1 MPRRRF
7 SPSIIFGLSGIVFV
21 SSMVFVYTD
30 WQSRSNV
37 VEDPAPETAQEQTV
51 SAEARRQVRRDSLMA
66 LFRRIE
72 YHRVPISSR
81 AVLDSFR
88 RACSPLDSISN
99 AYKVMRLLNRKD
111 IRYLRVGDTL
121 VMPDT
126 IMQDLRAY
134 SIFPQY
140 WAGGDTIP
148 KIILVS
154 NVWQAYACYE
164 YGELVRFAACNT
176 GEERKPS
183 FPGRYAVYWRQ
194 RLRIS
199 SLNDEWKLPFTVN
212 FHLQAGSAFHQF
224 DMPGRPV
231 SHSCI
236 RQFIQDAEWLYR
248 WVKVA
253 RKDTVRH
260 SYVTMS
266 GTPVII
272 LDVFNFARRRGG
284 PWLEL
289 TSNDTVD
296 IKLPADPMSV
306 EEALIPIS
314 QVPKESRG
322 SLRNIK
328 RYMTADSILRAR
340 GLIRP
345 QVRLLESINYN
356 ERRAKKA
363 AAKKAAQAKAA
374 QQKSLPK

>member
-1 MPRRRF
+1 
-7 SPSIIFGLSGIVFV
+7 
-21 SSMVFVYTD
+21 
-30 WQSRSNV
+30 
-37 VEDPAPETAQEQTV
+37 
-51 SAEARRQVRRDSLMA
+51 
-66 LFRRIE
+66 
-72 YHRVPISSR
+72 
-81 AVLDSFR
+81 
-88 RACSPLDSISN
+88 
-99 AYKVMRLLNRKD
+99 
-111 IRYLRVGDTL
+111 
-121 VMPDT
+121 
-126 IMQDLRAY
+126 
-134 SIFPQY
+134 
-140 WAGGDTIP
+140 
-148 KIILVS
+148 
-154 NVWQAYACYE
+154 
-164 YGELVRFAACNT
+164 
-176 GEERKPS
+176 
-183 FPGRYAVYWRQ
+183 
-194 RLRIS
+194 
-199 SLNDEWKLPFTVN
+199 VN

-374 QQKSLPK
+374 QQKTLPK

>member
-7 SPSIIFGLSGIVFV
+7 IPHVLLGLSGIVFV
-21 SSMVFVYTD
+21 SSMMFVYTD
-30 WQSRSNV
+30 WQKRTSGS
-37 VEDPAPETAQEQTV
+37 EEPLSSASAATTESEQEQ
-51 SAEARRQVRRDSLMA
+51 RRAKRDSLMS
-66 LFRRIE
+66 RYRSIS
-72 YHRVPISSR
+72 YHRVPLTSR

-88 RACSPLDSISN
+88 RACSPLDTVSG

-111 IRYLRVGDTL
+111 FQYLRVGDTL

-126 IMQDLRAY
+126 IMKDLKAY
-134 SIFPQY
+134 SVFPQY
-140 WAGGDTIP
+140 WEGGDTIP

-154 NVWQAYACYE
+154 NTWQAYACYE

-236 RQFIQDAEWLYR
+236 RQFIDDAEWLYR
-248 WVKVA
+248 WVRVA
-253 RKDTVRH
+253 RKDTIRH
-260 SYVTMS
+260 TYISMS

-289 TSNDTVD
+289 ASNDTVG
-296 IKLPADPMSV
+296 ISLPADPMSV

-328 RYMTADSILRAR
+328 RYLTADSVLKAR
-340 GLIRP
+340 GVIRP
-345 QVRLLESINYN
+345 HVHLMESINYN

-363 AAKKAAQAKAA
+363 AAKRAAEAKAA
-374 QQKSLPK
+374 QQKK

>member
-51 SAEARRQVRRDSLMA
+51 SAEVRRQVRRDSLMA

-126 IMQDLRAY
+126 ILQDLRAY

>member
-1 MPRRRF
+1 MSRRRF
-7 SPSIIFGLSGIVFV
+7 LPPVLLGLSGIVFI
-21 SSMVFVYTD
+21 SSMMFVYTD
-30 WQSRSNV
+30 WQRRSGGSEEPPDSSSSANAIID
-37 VEDPAPETAQEQTV
+37 VE
-51 SAEARRQVRRDSLMA
+51 RQRARRDSLMSR
-66 LFRRIE
+66 FQSIS
-72 YHRVPISSR
+72 YHRVPITSR

-88 RACSPLDSISN
+88 RVCSPLDTARG
-99 AYKVMRLLNRKD
+99 AYRVMRLLNRKD
-111 IRYLRVGDTL
+111 IQYLRVGDTL

-126 IMQDLRAY
+126 IMKDLRAY
-134 SIFPQY
+134 SVFPQY
-140 WAGGDTIP
+140 WEGGDTIP

-154 NVWQAYACYE
+154 NTWQSYACYE

-183 FPGRYAVYWRQ
+183 FPGRYSVYWRQ

-199 SLNDEWKLPFTVN
+199 SLNDAWKLPFTVN

-236 RQFIQDAEWLYR
+236 RQFLEDAEWLYR
-248 WVKVA
+248 WVRVA

-260 SYVTMS
+260 TYIPMS

-272 LDVFNFARRRGG
+272 VDVFNFARRRGG

-289 TSNDTVD
+289 TSNDTVGID
-296 IKLPADPMSV
+296 LPADPMSV

-328 RYMTADSILRAR
+328 RYLTADSILKAR
-340 GLIRP
+340 GVIRP
-345 QVRLLESINYN
+345 HVRLLESINYN

-363 AAKKAAQAKAA
+363 AAKKAAEARAA
-374 QQKSLPK
+374 QQKK

>member
-1 MPRRRF
+1 
-7 SPSIIFGLSGIVFV
+7 
-21 SSMVFVYTD
+21 MVFMYTD
-30 WQSRSNV
+30 WQSRSGLV
-37 VEDPAPETAQEQTV
+37 QETAAQTSEQQ
-51 SAEARRQVRRDSLMA
+51 SASTEERRRARRDSFL
-66 LFRRIE
+66 LRFPRIE
-72 YHRVPISSR
+72 YHRVAMSSR

-88 RACSPLDSISN
+88 RACSPLDSMSN

-111 IRYLRVGDTL
+111 IQYLRVGDTL

-134 SIFPQY
+134 SVFPQY

-148 KIILVS
+148 KVVLVS

-248 WVKVA
+248 WVRVA

-260 SYVTMS
+260 TYIPMS

-289 TSNDTVD
+289 TSNDPVG
-296 IKLPADPMSV
+296 IELPPDPMSV

-328 RYMTADSILRAR
+328 RYMTADSVLRAR
-340 GLIRP
+340 GVIRP

-363 AAKKAAQAKAA
+363 AAKKAAEAKAA
-374 QQKSLPK
+374 QLKK

>member
-1 MPRRRF
+1 MSRRRF
-7 SPSIIFGLSGIVFV
+7 VPSVLLGLSGIVFV
-21 SSMVFVYTD
+21 SSMVFMYTD
-30 WQSRSNV
+30 WQGRSGLV
-37 VEDPAPETAQEQTV
+37 DERTTQTAEQQ
-51 SAEARRQVRRDSLMA
+51 SAEEEERRQVRRDSLMSR
-66 LFRRIE
+66 FPRIE
-72 YHRVPISSR
+72 YHRVAMSSR

-88 RACSPLDSISN
+88 RACSPLDSVSN

-111 IRYLRVGDTL
+111 IQYLRVGDTL

-126 IMQDLRAY
+126 IVQDLRAY

-148 KIILVS
+148 KVILVS

-248 WVKVA
+248 WVRVA
-253 RKDTVRH
+253 RKDTIRH
-260 SYVTMS
+260 TYIPMS

-289 TSNDTVD
+289 TSNDTVG
-296 IKLPADPMSV
+296 IELPTDPMSV

-328 RYMTADSILRAR
+328 RYMTADSVLRAR

-363 AAKKAAQAKAA
+363 AAKKAAEARAA
-374 QQKSLPK
+374 QPKK